1 MSNQVVS
8 ERDRHKKWCV
18 DLKARLVELGF
29 EGVSVH
35 VDKIDR
41 RAFGGEVFDLAAAY
55 VRIDGEKYEISCQ
68 LDEGESL
75 PGVEMFEAGFARI
88 RSMPK
93 DQRPKLDPNPTY
105 RDDDEDECDE
115 DE

>member
-8 ERDRHKKWCV
+8 ERDRQKQWCV

-41 RAFGGEVFDLAAAY
+41 RAFGGEVFDQAAAY
-55 VRIDGEKYEISCQ
+55 VMLDDGKYEISYQ

-75 PGVEMFEAGFARI
+75 PGVEMFEAGFTRI

-93 DQRPKLDPNPTY
+93 DKRPKLDPPTY
-105 RDDDEDECDE
+105 RDDDEDQ
-115 DE
+115 